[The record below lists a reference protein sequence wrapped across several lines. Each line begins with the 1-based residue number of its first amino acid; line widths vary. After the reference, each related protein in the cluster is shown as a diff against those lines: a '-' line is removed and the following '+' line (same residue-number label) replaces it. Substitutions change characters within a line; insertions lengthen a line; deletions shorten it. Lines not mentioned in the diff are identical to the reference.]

1 MGKMAKRTATRELT
15 HDNWEAEEE
24 REEMGTFRQASE
36 EQLATRKIKTA
47 RRRGT
52 NGEAGA
58 PSVFKGLSVFSSFNS
73 SSTTSTAPTFNF
85 LNSISKESSDNSS
98 GKLNSNCDP
107 TPEKT
112 SQPLK
117 VTQDSALSNA
127 KGSESKSKG
136 PLDNKEVSEE
146 EGKSTIF
153 LTHLKALNE
162 GVVVWIKKHLDKN
175 PHVNLT
181 PVFDDYKKHFSELL
195 KKYPPEEGSSKESEG
210 APSTNS
216 SKKDLAVGKENTPV
230 VPEVSKETTTVK
242 PFTFGLQTTAAE
254 KPAESVKSIFTFGSN
269 SNDSEK
275 KATPMFTFT
284 GFSSGSQKSEGLNFG
299 NSNSNSSSSGIFG
312 GFNSSTK
319 DGSAGFSF
327 GIGSTLAAPENKD
340 DGDKTEEVSDEP
352 PKVEVNEVKEEG
364 AFYDK
369 KCKLFYMKD
378 GAYVDRGVGTLY
390 LKKVDEKTQLL
401 VRAYTNLGNILLNIV
416 LNNSVPAVRAGKNG
430 VIIVCVPNPP
440 IETDAEKA
448 KEPTK
453 MLIRVKT
460 TEDADALL
468 EKIQENK
475 N

>member
-1 MGKMAKRTATRELT
+1 MAKRTATRELT

-52 NGEAGA
+52 MGKREHLQYSRGCQ
-58 PSVFKGLSVFSSFNS
+58 SSLVLI
-73 SSTTSTAPTFNF
+73 PLQRPLLRLPFNF

-98 GKLNSNCDP
+98 SKLNSNCDP

-127 KGSESKSKG
+127 KGSESKLKG

-146 EGKSTIF
+146 EGKSTVF

-210 APSTNS
+210 ASSTNS

-275 KATPMFTFT
+275 KAAPMFTFT
-284 GFSSGSQKSEGLNFG
+284 GFGNSSQKSEGLSFG
-299 NSNSNSSSSGIFG
+299 NSNSNSSSSGLFG
-312 GFNSSTK
+312 GFNSSSTK
-319 DGSAGFSF
+319 DGNTGFSF
-327 GIGSTLAAPENKD
+327 GVGSTSATSENKD
-340 DGDKTEEVSDEP
+340 DGDKTEEASDEP